1 MKYYNEID
9 IADRGLVPTYPFSAG
24 RSVVYA
30 NHLIAKHRY
39 LTNRNA
45 VIEVWDVYTD
55 ITGKG
60 FIERTFKTLKAAK
73 AYIYKSYME
82 KVIINPIK
90 K

>member
-9 IADRGLVPTYPFSAG
+9 RADRGLVPTYPFSAG

-45 VIEVWDVYTD
+45 SIEVWDVYAD
-55 ITGKG
+55 EKG
-60 FIERTFKTLKAAK
+60 NGLVERTFKTLKAAK
-73 AYIYKSYME
+73 AYLYKTYME
-82 KVIINPIK
+82 EVDEHANY
-90 K
+90 